1 MKKLVSILLSVL
13 ILASVIIAVPTLASG
28 AVYTKGTVIKVT
40 FTADDV
46 DTPFTALEG
55 SLTFGEDLTLDDK
68 SVSFPNVSDM
78 QSAVYEG
85 KIVFN
90 ASSLSNYNIS
100 SDKKIVSAEFTVNK
114 DISDL
119 PVSAELEDIYYRDGA
134 KLINIVNV
142 PYALNADVSVV
153 FEPETSATGEITTTP
168 STQDE
173 TEPYTGSVVETTES
187 ISEPVNTN
195 TTEEISEPVNTNTTE
210 ETSELV
216 NTNATQE
223 ITEPDNTNVTQEIT
237 EPVNTNTTQEIT
249 GPVNTDTTEEITNP
263 VNTDATEVVP
273 TGESVPSTDS
283 TEPSV
288 VPIPTDETGILPPTD
303 STEFPTGTGVNPTD
317 PNPTAQPETLAPT
330 QAPTGATDPSEAK
343 TEITLSKT
351 SAKLYVKG
359 TTKIK
364 AAVKNG
370 KGATSYTSN
379 KPKIAKVD
387 KNGKVTAL
395 KKGTAV
401 ITVGNNGVK
410 KTFTVKVKNPK
421 LNKKKVK
428 LKKGKTFKLKVIGK
442 KGKAKFK
449 SSKKKIATVSKSGKI
464 KAKKKGKATITV
476 ITNGKIKLKCKVIV
490 K

>member
-55 SLTFGEDLTLDDK
+55 SLTFGNDLTLDNK

-90 ASSLSNYNIS
+90 TSNLSNYDIS

-134 KLINIVNV
+134 KLISIVTL
-142 PYALNADVSVV
+142 PYALNPDVSVV
-153 FEPETSATGEITTTP
+153 YEPETSSTDEITTTP

-195 TTEEISEPVNTNTTE
+195 ATQEITEP
-210 ETSELV
+210 V

-223 ITEPDNTNVTQEIT
+223 ITEPVNTNATQEIT
-237 EPVNTNTTQEIT
+237 EPVNTNTT
-249 GPVNTDTTEEITNP
+249 EEITEP
-263 VNTDATEVVP
+263 VNTDATEIVP
-273 TGESVPSTDS
+273 TGESVPFTDS
-283 TEPSV
+283 TEPSA
-288 VPIPTDETGILPPTD
+288 VPTPTDETGITPPTD
-303 STEFPTGTGVNPTD
+303 STETPTGTGANPTD
-317 PNPTAQPETLAPT
+317 PNPTAQPETIAPT
-330 QAPTGATDPSEAK
+330 QPSTGATDPSEAK

-359 TTKIK
+359 TTRIK

-370 KGATSYTSN
+370 KGVTSYTSN
-379 KPKIAKVD
+379 KTKVAKVD

-401 ITVGNNGVK
+401 ITVANNGVK

-476 ITNGKIKLKCKVIV
+476 ITNGKIKLKCKVTV